1 MIFLLKNLDDDRHII
16 GEEKVRF
23 IDIFKNLDNGRQN
36 GHGVIGIMIN
46 TLVIIVMIMC
56 VINI

>member
-1 MIFLLKNLDDDRHII
+1 M
-16 GEEKVRF
+16 
-23 IDIFKNLDNGRQN
+23 IDILLEKRKLGEFKNLDNGQQN

-46 TLVIIVMIMC
+46 TVAIIVMIMC